1 MTAKLI
7 LKNGPF
13 EYKQGYLHG
22 RNFPTLKVRVK
33 SENAYDNWPQLLDN
47 LVKRTQQHIEL
58 MGFSVDSDGISIDTA
73 PLDSSSDWSV
83 LSIPVPHC
91 NTDIIY
97 QCWRLALFTSEKSL
111 DTAALKKLEP
121 MKRNSPSP
129 LMTNAANV
137 LGLPLFII
145 ANATAQYGLGR
156 NSRWFNHTFSE
167 QSSNLSARLAR
178 DKKLSIQ
185 RLRTA
190 GLPTTKHYLVSSL
203 NHALDAAKHLG
214 YPVVAKPYNQDGGG
228 GVTAAIT
235 DAKELTFAYEKAA
248 KLNKSVLIE
257 KHVEGRDYRLTVFDG
272 KFVWAVERRPAGV
285 TGDGSSSI
293 KQLIEKENQNPARMP
308 GSTKQTLKPLQ
319 LNKDAELML
328 AKQRLKAS
336 DVPSKGQFV
345 RLHSIANVA
354 TGGTP
359 HVVTDMVHPDN
370 AMLAERAAAALR
382 LDLAGVDL
390 IIPDISRSW
399 RETGAAI
406 CEVNGQPDLGSTTAR
421 HLYTELLASRVPQQ
435 GRIPVV
441 ILVYA
446 ADAADAD
453 GAAAQAVEAAQQTA
467 AELRKQYENVGC
479 SLPTLPALKAADIL
493 STRQNFINDTEIFH
507 ASNDFY
513 HVAVMFLTDQTLDAL
528 VMCASADD
536 VLQQGLPVQRVD
548 TLKFYGAIAPAVRKA
563 LEPHIVST

>member
-33 SENAYDNWPQLLDN
+33 SENAYDDWPQLLNN
-47 LVKRTQQHIEL
+47 LVKRTQQHIEF
-58 MGFSVDSDGISIDTA
+58 MGFSVDSDGISIDTT

-83 LSIPVPHC
+83 LSIPVLHC

-167 QSSNLSARLAR
+167 QTSNLSARLAR

-235 DAKELTFAYEKAA
+235 DAKELTFAYEKAT
-248 KLNKSVLIE
+248 KFNKSVLIE

-272 KFVWAVERRPAGV
+272 KLVWAVERRPAGV

-308 GSTKQTLKPLQ
+308 GSAKQTLKPLQ

-328 AKQRLKAS
+328 AKQQLKAS
-336 DVPSKGQFV
+336 DVPKKGQFV

-370 AMLAERAAAALR
+370 AVLAERAAAALR

>member
-1 MTAKLI
+1 
-7 LKNGPF
+7 
-13 EYKQGYLHG
+13 
-22 RNFPTLKVRVK
+22 
-33 SENAYDNWPQLLDN
+33 
-47 LVKRTQQHIEL
+47 
-58 MGFSVDSDGISIDTA
+58 MGFSFDNDAITIDTA

-111 DTAALKKLEP
+111 DTAALKKLGP
-121 MKRNSPSP
+121 IKRNSPSP
-129 LMTNAANV
+129 LMTNAANA

-145 ANATAQYGLGR
+145 ADATAQYGLGR

-167 QSSNLSARLAR
+167 QTSNLSARLAR
-178 DKKLSIQ
+178 DKKSSIQ
-185 RLRTA
+185 RLKAA
-190 GLPTTKHYLVSSL
+190 GLTTTRHYLVSSL

-248 KLNKSVLIE
+248 KLNKNVLIE

-272 KFVWAVERRPAGV
+272 KLVWAVERRPAGV
-285 TGDGSSSI
+285 TGDGSSSV

-308 GSTKQTLKPLQ
+308 GSAKQTLKPLQ

-328 AKQRLKAS
+328 AKQQLKAS
-336 DVPSKGQFV
+336 DVPKKDQFV

-359 HVVTDMVHPDN
+359 HVVTEMVHPDN
-370 AMLAERAAAALR
+370 AVLAERAAAALR

-441 ILVYA
+441 ILVYG
-446 ADAADAD
+446 DGAD

-479 SLPTLPALKAADIL
+479 SLPSPLSLKAADTPL
-493 STRQNFINDTEIFH
+493 TRQNFLNDTEIFH

-513 HVAVMFLTDQTLDAL
+513 NVAVMFLTDQTLDAL

-548 TLKFYGAIAPAVRKA
+548 TLKFYGAIDPAVRKA